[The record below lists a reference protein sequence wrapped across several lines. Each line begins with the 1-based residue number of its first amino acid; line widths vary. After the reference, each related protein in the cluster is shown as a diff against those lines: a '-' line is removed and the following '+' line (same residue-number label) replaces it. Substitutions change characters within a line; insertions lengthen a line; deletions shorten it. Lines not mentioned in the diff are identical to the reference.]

1 MECHPHSYGLG
12 LSASFASAAAA
23 RHALVLDDLAIK
35 VVLGLDNAAKEHPA
49 VHAVVGALEAG
60 VVRSTL
66 SSSWRGCGTLL
77 VSIGDPPC
85 GTGSGVRHHLR
96 AIPLSDSSQYTR
108 LAHFMQLVYNVFAH
122 NFDVGACD
130 EYTDVD
136 GGRRTQAPE
145 LAQSARVADWRPCKG
160 ERRSSERRL

>member
-1 MECHPHSYGLG
+1 MSDYFLFVANLNATISRGCAS
-12 LSASFASAAAA
+12 SAISHLYSGTLAPNVGTPSRLATLRVATTT

-49 VHAVVGALEAG
+49 VHAGVGALEAG

-77 VSIGDPPC
+77 VSIGAPPC

-108 LAHFMQLVYNVFAH
+108 LAHF
-122 NFDVGACD
+122 
-130 EYTDVD
+130 
-136 GGRRTQAPE
+136 
-145 LAQSARVADWRPCKG
+145 
-160 ERRSSERRL
+160 

>member
-23 RHALVLDDLAIK
+23 RHALVLDDLAMK
-35 VVLGLDNAAKEHPA
+35 VVLWLDNAAKEHPA
-49 VHAVVGALEAG
+49 VHAGVGALEAG

-77 VSIGDPPC
+77 VSIGAPPC

-96 AIPLSDSSQYTR
+96 GHSFIRRHHYTHICTINLPLTKDLWYNSVSTR
-108 LAHFMQLVYNVFAH
+108 RL
-122 NFDVGACD
+122 
-130 EYTDVD
+130 
-136 GGRRTQAPE
+136 
-145 LAQSARVADWRPCKG
+145 
-160 ERRSSERRL
+160 RRS